1 MTMLMKSRNITLQRT
16 QRGAILVTSLL
27 ILLILTVIGIT
38 AMQVTRMQERMAG
51 NSRDTSLAFQGSEAA
66 LRDAELQLFGY
77 MIEPIKCIDP
87 SEACATVYE
96 RNTMASMPDNPA
108 DWWDETASEYGV
120 DGEDELTEQGLLED
134 PRFAIEELA
143 HVRNCMVQNEC
154 DRRTVYQVT
163 ARSTG
168 GSGEAGVVLQT
179 TYAKP
184 PY

>member
-1 MTMLMKSRNITLQRT
+1 MRPPMKPQRT

-77 MIEPIKCIDP
+77 VIEPVKCIDP

-96 RNTMASMPDNPA
+96 RNTMASMADNSA
-108 DWWDETASEYGV
+108 DWWDDTASEYGE
-120 DGEDELTEQGLLED
+120 DGEDELTDEGLRED

-143 HVRNCMVQNEC
+143 HVRNCLVANEC

-168 GSGEAGVVLQT
+168 GSGEASVVLQT

>member
-1 MTMLMKSRNITLQRT
+1 MKLEHT

-66 LRDAELQLFGY
+66 LRDAEQQLFDFV
-77 MIEPIKCIDP
+77 IEPVKCIDP
-87 SEACATVYE
+87 AEACATVYE
-96 RNTMASMPDNPA
+96 RNVMASAADNSA
-108 DWWDETASEYGV
+108 DWWEEIASEYGE
-120 DGEDELTEQGLLED
+120 DGEAELTDEGLLED
-134 PRFAIEELA
+134 PRFMIEELA
-143 HVRNCMVQNEC
+143 HVRHNLDLGSE
-154 DRRTVYQVT
+154 RRTIYQVT

-168 GSGEAGVVLQT
+168 GSGEANVVLQT
-179 TYAKP
+179 TYAKA

>member
-1 MTMLMKSRNITLQRT
+1 MKTSMTSRHS

-66 LRDAELQLFGY
+66 LRDAEQQLFTY
-77 MIEPIKCIDP
+77 AIEPVKCLDP
-87 SEACATVYE
+87 SEACTTLYD
-96 RNTMASMPDNPA
+96 RDIMANMADNSA
-108 DWWDETASEYGV
+108 DWWEETAQQYG
-120 DGEDELTEQGLLED
+120 DDDEEELTDEGLKED
-134 PRFAIEELA
+134 PRFAVEEFA
-143 HVRNCMVQNEC
+143 HVRMGDLGVDSL
-154 DRRTVYQVT
+154 DRRTIYQVT

-168 GSGEAGVVLQT
+168 GSGEANVVLQT